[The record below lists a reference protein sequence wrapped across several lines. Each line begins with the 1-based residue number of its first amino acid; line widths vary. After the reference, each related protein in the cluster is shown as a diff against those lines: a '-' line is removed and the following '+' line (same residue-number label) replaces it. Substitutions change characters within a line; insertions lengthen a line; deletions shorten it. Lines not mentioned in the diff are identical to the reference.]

1 MAVANSVEKAMLR
14 WVARDPRVR
23 FSLHLKVGV
32 TARAEGGR
40 GACGGFLFWREAPRG
55 LAVVG
60 GARAWPVQPASWPTP
75 CEPQASRPGTRLV
88 TNLADW
94 GLGFRV

>member
-40 GACGGFLFWREAPRG
+40 GACGGFLFRREAPRG
-55 LAVVG
+55 PRGLAV
-60 GARAWPVQPASWPTP
+60 
-75 CEPQASRPGTRLV
+75 LV
-88 TNLADW
+88 ANLAD
-94 GLGFRV
+94 GA